1 MNILF
6 MYDSPLDREKG
17 GTERATGLVMDELNR
32 RGHHAIG
39 LLHFNQ
45 NNPNEIFLNREP
57 IQSLSKFLKDN
68 EIDVV
73 VNQIAFHY
81 WLLQA
86 FLLHGGEEWSAA
98 GGKIVSVLHF
108 PPILVPI
115 PIRWV
120 FRNFHSL
127 SLVGKI
133 KKIGLFFYRPFL
145 QAKAF
150 KERRLSYRYC
160 YDKSDAYVMLS
171 AGFIP
176 DLKHLGKLDNTDK
189 VWIIPNMLTFP
200 VIEDV
205 SILEK
210 KENIVLVVS
219 RMEETPKK
227 LTRALN
233 VWKKSCAPD
242 WKLLFVGDGP
252 DLERYKRF
260 AEKLRLRNIEF
271 LGRRSPLEYYKKA
284 KIFLMTSD
292 FEGWGLTLTE
302 SLQNGVV
309 PVAIDTVPVFHDII
323 EDGCNGFL
331 VKDKNEMAKKVNELM
346 NNNALRLR
354 MGHQAIASSHR
365 FLQDHV
371 ARMWWKL
378 FEHL

>member
-57 IQSLSKFLKDN
+57 VQSLSQFLRDN

-86 FLLHGGEEWSAA
+86 FLFHGGEEWRAA

-115 PIRWV
+115 PVRWV

-176 DLKHLGKLDNTDK
+176 DLKLLGKLDNTDK

-219 RMEETPKK
+219 RMEETQKK
-227 LTRALN
+227 LTRALS
-233 VWKKSCAPD
+233 VWKKSCVPD

-260 AEKLRLRNIEF
+260 AEKLRLCNIEF

-323 EDGCNGFL
+323 EDGYSGFL

-346 NNNALRLR
+346 NNRVLRLR
-354 MGHQAIASSHR
+354 MGRNALVSSAEFTQAKVGEKWCAM
-365 FLQDHV
+365 LEN
-371 ARMWWKL
+371 L
-378 FEHL
+378 

>member
-45 NNPNEIFLNREP
+45 NNPDEIFLNGESV
-57 IQSLSKFLKDN
+57 QSLSQFLKDN

-86 FLLHGGEEWSAA
+86 FLSHGGKEWRAT

-115 PIRWV
+115 PVRWV
-120 FRNFHSL
+120 FRNFRSL

-133 KKIGLFFYRPFL
+133 KKIGLFFYRPFI
-145 QAKAF
+145 QVKAF

-176 DLKHLGKLDNTDK
+176 DLKHLGKLDNTGK

-200 VIEDV
+200 IIENV

-227 LTRALN
+227 LTRALK
-233 VWKKSCAPD
+233 VWKKSCIPD

-252 DLERYKRF
+252 DLERYKRL
-260 AEKLRLRNIEF
+260 AEKLRLRNIKF

-309 PVAIDTVPVFHDII
+309 PIAIDTVPVFHDII
-323 EDGCNGFL
+323 EDGYSGFL
-331 VKDKNEMAKKVNELM
+331 VKDKNEMAEKVNELM
-346 NNNALRLR
+346 NNDALRLR
-354 MGHQAIASSHR
+354 MGRNALVSAAEFTQAKVGEKWCGM
-365 FLQDHV
+365 LE
-371 ARMWWKL
+371 KL
-378 FEHL
+378 